1 MRRWHEETALMLR
14 RHVEKATSFEGAQV
28 PLGRLR
34 KHPAH
39 GCGRARC
46 GLCHPSKRWPRQ
58 GRDDR
63 RREID
68 HELRVA

>member
-1 MRRWHEETALMLR
+1 MRR
-14 RHVEKATSFEGAQV
+14 RHVEKATGFEGQAV

-34 KHPAH
+34 KHHVH

-46 GLCHPSKRWPRQ
+46 GVCHPSKRWPRH

-63 RREID
+63 RRAVD
-68 HELRVA
+68 HELRTAG